1 MALIKCPE
9 CGREISDKA
18 GACPGCGCPASEFK
32 TICKSIVDQED
43 GNVNTEP
50 KEPKCPYCSSR
61 DIDEEGY
68 CNECGMKIS
77 VYSEN
82 SAKKKSAVV
91 DFDRIA
97 DELFEKY
104 PFEQVKAIK
113 ELREKTGLD
122 LKTARDMM
130 YIRYRGKTA
139 TELERDRKLEAKE
152 KRRRANENLR
162 TSLNTLA
169 NLTAKDKTARCPKCG
184 STSITYIQKKSGFF
198 GVEIMDGVFAGSS
211 SSKGRCKCL
220 KCGKEWKK

>member
-18 GACPGCGCPASEFK
+18 VACPGCGCPASEFG

-97 DELFEKY
+97 DEAYKNNPVQRARAY
-104 PFEQVKAIK
+104 D
-113 ELREKTGLD
+113 ELMNRTGCD
-122 LKTARDMM
+122 FKTARVAIDV
-130 YIRYRGKTA
+130 RYNSP
-139 TELERDRKLEAKE
+139 EAKAE
-152 KRRRANENLR
+152 RAAIKAAHKAEMRELR
-162 TSLNTLA
+162 GQMRTNLNTLA

-184 STSITYIQKKSGFF
+184 STSITYIQKKGGFF
-198 GVEIMDGVFAGSS
+198 GVEIMNGVFAGGS